1 MDQIYDPAQI
11 TAFAAFSAVV
21 AGTPGPSNALL
32 TTVGAKVGVRQGLP
46 SLLGQVAGMGAMLFA
61 VTLGLGNELLAHPLA
76 LQILKWSAAALICWM
91 AWRIATAGH
100 AEDAGKV
107 PAGFFSMA
115 AFQWINP
122 KGWLIG
128 VAAVATFLDRQ
139 AGSAPAQ
146 AAFLAILFMLV
157 AIPSCL
163 PWLAFGAALQRLLRR
178 PRAQRVLSVAMAVM
192 LVGSTIPLI
201 WTRFLRAIPR
211 GPAVKPQSPR
221 PHLLEP
227 EYVVHYP
234 RIVVEDRP
242 QRALIGR
249 LDGQQRDVLR
259 LIADDRAAEEDDPA
273 VDEIVG
279 EGGVLGEEGLL
290 ARAAVVVPVGAL
302 GRRDREDRHH
312 SPVQLAEVLISRGST
327 CTVPAPASRRPGPG
341 PQCRPVRR
349 R

>member
-11 TAFAAFSAVV
+11 TAFAAFSAVM

-32 TTVGAKVGVRQGLP
+32 TAVGAKVGVRQGLP

-61 VTLGLGNELLAHPLA
+61 VTLGLGNALLAHPLA
-76 LQILKWSAAALICWM
+76 LQVLKWSAAALICWM

-100 AEDAGKV
+100 AEDAGNG
-107 PAGFFSMA
+107 PTGFFGPGFIGMA

-178 PRAQRVLSVAMAVM
+178 PRAQRVLNAAMAVV
-192 LVGSTIPLI
+192 LVASTIPLA
-201 WTRFLRAIPR
+201 WTRFLVAIRA
-211 GPAVKPQSPR
+211 GPAVKP
-221 PHLLEP
+221 
-227 EYVVHYP
+227 
-234 RIVVEDRP
+234 
-242 QRALIGR
+242 
-249 LDGQQRDVLR
+249 
-259 LIADDRAAEEDDPA
+259 
-273 VDEIVG
+273 
-279 EGGVLGEEGLL
+279 
-290 ARAAVVVPVGAL
+290 
-302 GRRDREDRHH
+302 
-312 SPVQLAEVLISRGST
+312 
-327 CTVPAPASRRPGPG
+327 
-341 PQCRPVRR
+341 
-349 R
+349 